1 MAKGPKSEW
10 VWMECTECGER
21 NYRTPVQLKSAQGQ
35 GPQIKLELSKYCPR
49 DRKHT
54 VHKMKKK

>member
-1 MAKGPKSEW
+1 MAKGPKSEY

-21 NYRTPVQLKSAQGQ
+21 NYRTPVALVKAGTNQ
-35 GPQIKLELSKYCPR
+35 PTKLELKKYCPH

-54 VHKMKKK
+54 THKMRKK

>member
-1 MAKGPKSEW
+1 MAKGPKNEW

-21 NYRTPVQLKSAQGQ
+21 NYRTPVSTVSKTGQGQ
-35 GPQIKLELSKYCPR
+35 APKIELKKYCSR

-54 VHKMKKK
+54 LHKMRKK

>member
-21 NYRTPVQLKSAQGQ
+21 NYRTTVSQNKAGGGQ
-35 GPQIKLELSKYCPR
+35 PTKLELKKFCSR

>member
-21 NYRTPVQLKSAQGQ
+21 NYRTPVQLKNAQGQ
-35 GPQIKLELSKYCPR
+35 PTKLELSKYCPN

-54 VHKMKKK
+54 IHKMKKK